1 MEPDD
6 FTILVTALRELMAS
20 LTITLRKII
29 DQDDYLTAF
38 LSVSHQPLSTAE
50 PIAASGMDSARFDR
64 EKIIETYNYDDFIN
78 FFGRLN
84 LLIEDITAMCLSG
97 LKIG

>member
-29 DQDDYLTAF
+29 DKDDYLTAF

-50 PIAASGMDSARFDR
+50 PIAASGMDSARFDHG
-64 EKIIETYNYDDFIN
+64 KIIEIYN
-78 FFGRLN
+78 
-84 LLIEDITAMCLSG
+84 
-97 LKIG
+97 

>member
-50 PIAASGMDSARFDR
+50 PIAASGRFVARCDGIEMIEPCDWVDFVNIF
-64 EKIIETYNYDDFIN
+64 EKLD
-78 FFGRLN
+78 
-84 LLIEDITAMCLSG
+84 LLSKNTMAICLSG
-97 LKIG
+97 MKIG